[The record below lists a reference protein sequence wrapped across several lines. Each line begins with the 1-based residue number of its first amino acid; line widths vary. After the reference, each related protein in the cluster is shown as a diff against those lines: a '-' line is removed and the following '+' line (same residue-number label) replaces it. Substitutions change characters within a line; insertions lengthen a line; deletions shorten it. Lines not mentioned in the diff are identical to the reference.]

1 LEQQPCSDQSNVF
14 KKMSIK
20 VNSSGIAAFLA
31 ISGIVMFSAKAIMV
45 KLSYRFDAD
54 VLTVLLLRMVFALPF
69 YLVIAYRSLKNQE
82 GYRLTKR
89 DFISLLALG
98 FIGYYAASYFDFLGL
113 KYISASLER
122 LILFVYP
129 TLVILIT
136 WIALQKRPTRI
147 QVFAIILTYGGILLA
162 FADDLEMSGNG
173 MWKGVILI
181 FLSAFTYAIYL
192 VGSGRMIPKIG
203 PVRFTSYAMIM
214 SHVLVIIHYSIN
226 EYDGSTASA
235 LANLCTWIFYGYFFH
250 SSALVFDIRS
260 YQENWD
266 HRILPFMAVWGPI
279 STIILAVIFLGE
291 RLDYYQIA
299 GTDSRDFWCK
309 YHQFEKISEIVL
321 Y

>member
-1 LEQQPCSDQSNVF
+1 
-14 KKMSIK
+14 MSIK

-173 MWKGVILI
+173 MWKGVIFI

-192 VGSGRMIPKIG
+192 VGSGSMIPRIG
-203 PVRFTSYAMIM
+203 PVRFTSYAMII
-214 SHVLVIIHYSIN
+214 SCILVIIHYSIMN
-226 EYDGSTASA
+226 TTEVLHQPWQIYA
-235 LANLCTWIFYGYFFH
+235 LGFA
-250 SSALVFDIRS
+250 
-260 YQENWD
+260 
-266 HRILPFMAVWGPI
+266 MAVISTVIPSFLISEAIKRIGASNFAIYGSLGPI
-279 STIILAVIFLGE
+279 STIILAIIFLGE
-291 RLDYYQIA
+291 RLDFYQIV
-299 GTDSRDFWCK
+299 GTAVVIFGVSIINLK
-309 YHQFEKISEIVL
+309 KSQK
-321 Y
+321 